1 MGVLWKR
8 LMVWF
13 VPLCLAPAL
22 ALAQTGACEEQVN
35 RAIDAAA
42 AACEAL
48 GRNQACYGNVN
59 LTAEAQPGVADFR
72 FEQVGDTVNVGTIQ
86 SLTLSPLNET
96 SGDWGVAM
104 MKLQANLPETLPG
117 QNVIF
122 VLFGDVQ
129 LTNGV
134 SADNPDGFTPMQAF
148 YLRGGVD
155 SFNCAS
161 VPPSGLLVQTPEG
174 VGEVTFRVNGAD
186 IRMGS
191 TVFFQAEAGKTMAIS
206 TFEGAAYVTSNG
218 GTEVVLPGT
227 WIEMGLDEESG
238 EAREAPGLMKAY
250 AKRFDGF
257 RNLPLGLLE
266 RPIELAEPLPAEEV
280 DELNAR
286 IRAGEPM
293 CGQEPFPD
301 CDKFPGVRELRSCVM
316 PPGTDDPALPADEK
330 RPLCPPLVER
340 LDERRDE
347 RDCVMRPGP
356 GAPPLPADET
366 RPFCEEQPQGPTEP
380 IDDRPCVMRPGPNDP
395 PLPADETRP
404 FCEDRPGGRPGDPSL
419 PPGTPPPPPPPG
431 DDPPGDGG

>member
-1 MGVLWKR
+1 MGGMWKR
-8 LMVWF
+8 LLVWF

-22 ALAQTGACEEQVN
+22 ALAQTGTCDEQVS

-42 AACEAL
+42 SACEAL
-48 GRNQACYGNVN
+48 GRNEACYGNVN

-72 FEQVGDTVNVGTIQ
+72 FEQVGDMVNVSTIQ

-104 MKLQANLPETLPG
+104 MKLQANLPDTLPG
-117 QNVIF
+117 QNVTF
-122 VLFGDVQ
+122 VLFGDMQ
-129 LTNGV
+129 ITNAV
-134 SADNPDGFTPMQAF
+134 SGDNTDGFTPMQAF

-155 SFNCAS
+155 SFDCGS

-218 GTEVVLPGT
+218 GTQVVLPGT
-227 WIEMGLDEESG
+227 WIEMVLDEEAG
-238 EAREAPGLMKAY
+238 LAREAPGLMKAY

-257 RNLPLGLLE
+257 KHLPLGLLE

-301 CDKFPGVRELRSCVM
+301 CDKFPGVGDLRSCVM
-316 PPGTDDPALPADEK
+316 APGPDDPPLPEDEK
-330 RPLCPPLVER
+330 RPLCPPLGER
-340 LDERRDE
+340 LDERRDD
-347 RDCVMRPGP
+347 RD
-356 GAPPLPADET
+356 
-366 RPFCEEQPQGPTEP
+366 
-380 IDDRPCVMRPGPNDP
+380 CVMRPGPNDP
-395 PLPADETRP
+395 PLPEDETRP
-404 FCEDRPGGRPGDPSL
+404 FCEGGPGEQPGDPSE
-419 PPGTPPPPPPPG
+419 PPGEPPPPPPG
-431 DDPPGDGG
+431 EPPPPGG